1 MSTPENSTNNNYYP
15 QEIRRVKK
23 INANRINDD
32 WAYLEEPE
40 KPTRPSTDQIFNDT
54 YKQNGI
60 RSVKVT
66 DQKKLNEQNKNSDNP
81 QHNQP
86 SIRYRRGN
94 KKRLLE
100 SSSIL
105 HKASEIRK
113 DITAKVTTTRINLTT
128 LQLAIWLYLFVQIPF
143 AILSLVTLA
152 SASGSE
158 AVINS
163 NFIFK
168 GIAKVVDT
176 VTETLGG
183 FKVSDVLLGFAA
195 FTAIIA
201 FIAGMLTVVVLYSK
215 YLMSFLHP
223 LSGKHGG
230 LKMGVL
236 LLALIGYS
244 MPFANLF
251 PWVILIMAV
260 VWKYPR

>member
-1 MSTPENSTNNNYYP
+1 MATPENSTNNNYYP

-23 INANRINDD
+23 INTNRINDD
-32 WAYLEEPE
+32 WAYLEEKEAPVH
-40 KPTRPSTDQIFNDT
+40 PTTNQIFNNT

-60 RSVKVT
+60 SSVKVSERKKPS
-66 DQKKLNEQNKNSDNP
+66 DQNENSQGTQNSRVTTSYRMRNKKKLLATSN
-81 QHNQP
+81 
-86 SIRYRRGN
+86 
-94 KKRLLE
+94 
-100 SSSIL
+100 IL

-113 DITAKVTTTRINLTT
+113 DITATITATRINLTT
-128 LQLAIWLYLFVQIPF
+128 LQLAIWLFIVQILF
-143 AILSLVTLA
+143 AVLSLIVLA
-152 SASGSE
+152 SASGTE

-168 GIAKVVDT
+168 GVAKAVDA

-201 FIAGMLTVVVLYSK
+201 FLAGMLTVVVLYTK
-215 YLMSFLHP
+215 YFMSFLHP

-244 MPFANLF
+244 LPFANLF
-251 PWVILIMAV
+251 PWVLLIMAV

>member
-1 MSTPENSTNNNYYP
+1 MATPENSTNNNYYP

-23 INANRINDD
+23 INTNRINDD
-32 WAYLEEPE
+32 WAYLDESETPAHS
-40 KPTRPSTDQIFNDT
+40 STDQIFNDT
-54 YKQNGI
+54 YKQSGI

-81 QHNQP
+81 QHNRP

-94 KKRLLE
+94 KKRFLE

-113 DITAKVTTTRINLTT
+113 DITAKTTATRINLTSLHST
-128 LQLAIWLYLFVQIPF
+128 ILLYLFVQIPF

-152 SASGSE
+152 SASGAE
-158 AVINS
+158 AVIES
-163 NFIFK
+163 NFIFRA
-168 GIAKVVDT
+168 IAKVIDSA
-176 VTETLGG
+176 TELIFG
-183 FKVSDVLLGFAA
+183 FKVSDVLLGLATF
-195 FTAIIA
+195 FAIIA
-201 FIAGMLTVVVLYSK
+201 FAVGMFSALVLYSR
-215 YLMSFLHP
+215 YTISFLHP

-244 MPFANLF
+244 MPFANFF
-251 PWVILIMAV
+251 PWVLLIMAV